1 MNIYIYDIEV
11 FAYDW
16 IVVARRPE
24 EGSPYTVIHN
34 DNYHLREFL
43 NNAPDILGGFNNK
56 HYDDY
61 VVMVMINGGDPIEV
75 KRCNDFIIGG
85 GKPWEYSFIQYKKKP
100 FKSFDLRDDIAD
112 PGISLKAIEGN
123 LKLPIVESSVPFD
136 IDRPLTPEELEEVI
150 RYCKYDV
157 DSTVRL
163 YWERKKNYLDAKILA
178 GSIYGID
185 PLDALGYTNAR
196 LSAEALKATY
206 TERSDER
213 DYMLP
218 ANLDPER
225 IPKIVLDFF
234 LQIRDKTIP
243 DAKLFGAG
251 KGSKGMT
258 LDLILKCSG
267 GECPVSYAWGGVH
280 GAKPCVIIEETEDRV
295 IINQDVGSLYPNS
308 MINFGYTSR
317 SMADPDAYRKLV
329 ELRLDFKGKAKAV
342 NKVIK
347 SKLGANWYHDFLEED
362 INGNTFF
369 NKDKAKSSTDEETYK
384 QILEYLDYDAK
395 QSSLKLII
403 NTCYGAMLAKGN
415 GLNDRLGG
423 RSVCITNQLA
433 MSILIADLCKEC
445 ETIDFV
451 NINTDGIMFTI
462 DRKEVDL
469 SERIV
474 SAWCDL
480 TGFTMERDDFYK
492 VIQKDVNNYIGIY
505 KDGHFKTKGGY
516 VSLYEGG
523 TFKTNSL
530 QIIHKAIVDN
540 LVKGINPE
548 VTIRE
553 CTDVTAFQ
561 QIIKTGGSYKGSYHY
576 VDGER
581 VEVQKVN
588 RVYAVKDPRYGQVV
602 KGKWITEKRKKNKV
616 TGKMDSIPVDP
627 PVWSETVISECPDHC
642 FIDNENTLTVADL
655 DLDYYIDMA
664 KRRIDK
670 YINID
675 PTVARK
681 ITKINKEVVIMPT
694 KSTLSAPVE
703 LTEGEEKIRK
713 LNVHAKLILARKLFL
728 ESKVKK
734 TGKNRFAEF
743 KYFTLEDII
752 PVKQSIFEKLGLIDP
767 ISFGTEVATLTLI
780 NVDNP
785 DETIEFMS
793 PLREDESLISNP
805 IQKLGAIET
814 YVRRYLYM
822 LMLDIVEADAIEA
835 VTDKPISEE
844 GKPVKATTKKSNRPA
859 TTEERQEVK
868 EELINQGGEATKTQR
883 TAISN
888 GLKKLRAR
896 YMDSN
901 KVVFS
906 AELEAKYDSYI
917 REIVKR
923 VKAGVTKAEAEDILI
938 DIGNKIAEE

>member
-61 VVMVMINGGDPIEV
+61 VVMVMLNGGSNVEV
-75 KRCNDFIIGG
+75 KRCNDFIIDG
-85 GKPWEYSFIQYKKKP
+85 GKPWEFPFIQYQKKP

-196 LSAEALKATY
+196 LSAEALEAKY
-206 TERSDER
+206 TERYDER
-213 DYMLP
+213 DYVVPEKLP
-218 ANLDPER
+218 KDK

-234 LQIRDKTIP
+234 LQIQDKSIP

-258 LDLILKCSG
+258 LDLILRTGG
-267 GECPVSYAWGGVH
+267 GECPVKFAWGGVH
-280 GAKPCVIIEETEDRV
+280 GAPPCITIDSDDEYLLFMD
-295 IINQDVGSLYPNS
+295 DVGSLYPNS
-308 MINFGYTSR
+308 KINFGYCSR
-317 SMADPDAYRKLV
+317 SMKDPGAYRKLV
-329 ELRLDFKGKAKAV
+329 ELRLDFKAKAKKV
-342 NKVIK
+342 NKLVAEA
-347 SKLGANWYHDFLEED
+347 LGANWYMDYSYLDE
-362 INGNTFF
+362 NGDSHLDL
-369 NKDKAKSSTDEETYK
+369 NKLKREVKQDTYNR
-384 QILEYLDYDAK
+384 IEEYLDYDAK

-403 NTCYGAMLAKGN
+403 NTCYGAMLSTGN
-415 GLNDRLGG
+415 GLNDRLHG
-423 RSVCITNQLA
+423 RSVCITNQLCMA
-433 MSILIADLCKEC
+433 ILITMLSEECK
-445 ETIDFV
+445 TIWFF
-451 NINTDGIMFTI
+451 NINTDGIGYKI
-462 DRKEVDL
+462 HKSEVEKVD
-469 SERIV
+469 SII
-474 SAWCDL
+474 AKWCKI
-480 TGFTMERDDFYK
+480 TGFTMERTIFK
-492 VIQKDVNNYIGIY
+492 KFIQKDVNNYIGITP
-505 KDGHFKTKGGY
+505 DGKFKTKGGY
-516 VSLYEGG
+516 VSLYKGG
-523 TFKTNSL
+523 SFKTNSL
-530 QIIHKAIVDN
+530 SIIHKAIVNN
-540 LVKGINPE
+540 LVKGIDPE

-553 CTDVTAFQ
+553 CTEVTAFQ
-561 QIIKTGGSYKGSYHY
+561 QIIKTGRSYKGSYHY

-627 PVWSETVISECPDHC
+627 PIWSETVISECPEHC
-642 FIDNENTLTVADL
+642 FIDNENTLTIADL

-675 PTVARK
+675 RTVSRK
-681 ITKINKEVVIMPT
+681 IAKIKKEVVIMAT
-694 KSTLSAPVE
+694 KETQDSHVM
-703 LTEGEEKIRK
+703 
-713 LNVHAKLILARKLFL
+713 NVYGKLIEARKRFL
-728 ESKVKK
+728 DAGVKK
-734 TGKNRFAEF
+734 KGVNRYAEF
-743 KYFTLEDII
+743 KYFRLDEIIPTKQEIFREVGLADII
-752 PVKQSIFEKLGLIDP
+752 T
-767 ISFGTEVATLTLI
+767 FGNEVATLTI
-780 NVDNP
+780 YNVDNP
-785 DETIEFMS
+785 DESIDFMS
-793 PLREDESLISNP
+793 QLAPDESMIKNP
-805 IQKLGAIET
+805 IQKVGAIQT
-814 YVRRYLYM
+814 YVRRYLY
-822 LMLDIVEADAIEA
+822 LLALDIIESDGIEET
-835 VTDKPISEE
+835 TDKPVEVEE
-844 GKPVKATTKKSNRPA
+844 KSAKTKVKKSNRPA
-859 TTEERQEVK
+859 TPAEREDTKQ
-868 EELINQGGEATKTQR
+868 ELINQDGEATKTQR

-896 YMDSN
+896 YMDEN

-906 AELEAKYDSYI
+906 EELEAKYDNYI
-917 REIVKR
+917 RVIAR
-923 VKAGVTKAEAEDILI
+923 TVKAGVTKTEAEDILI
-938 DIGNKIAEE
+938 DIGKKIAEE

>member
-178 GSIYGID
+178 GGIYDIA
-185 PLDALGYTNAR
+185 PMDALGYTNAR

-206 TERSDER
+206 KERSDER
-213 DYMLP
+213 DYTLP
-218 ANLDPER
+218 SNLDQDR

-234 LQIRDKTIP
+234 MQIRDKHIP

-267 GECPVSYAWGGVH
+267 GECPVTYAWGGVH
-280 GAKPCVIIEETEDRV
+280 GAKPCVTIQETEDRV

-317 SMADPDAYRKLV
+317 SMKDPDAYKKLV
-329 ELRLDFKGKAKAV
+329 QLRLKYKGQAKAV
-342 NKVIK
+342 NNEIK
-347 SKLGANWYHDFLEED
+347 KKLGGSWYHEFSDED
-362 INGNTFF
+362 ADGNTFL
-369 NKDKAKSSTDEETYK
+369 NMDKLKESTDEETYK
-384 QILEYLDYDAK
+384 HILEYLDYDAK

-433 MSILIADLCKEC
+433 MSILIADLCKQC
-445 ETIDFV
+445 KTIDFV

-469 SERIV
+469 SEKIV

-516 VSLYEGG
+516 VSLYDGG

-530 QIIHKAIVDN
+530 QIIHKAIVDY
-540 LVKGINPE
+540 LVKGIDPE
-548 VTIRE
+548 TTIKE
-553 CTDVTAFQ
+553 CEDITAFQ
-561 QIIKTGGSYKGSYHY
+561 QIIKTGGTYEGSYHY
-576 VDGER
+576 INGKREQ
-581 VEVQKVN
+581 VQKVN
-588 RVYAVKDPRYGQVV
+588 RIYAVKNLKYGQVV
-602 KGKWITEKRKKNKV
+602 KGKWIKEKRKKNKT
-616 TGKMDSIPVDP
+616 TGKMDVYPVDP
-627 PVWSETVISECPDHC
+627 PIWSETVISECPEHC
-642 FIDNENTLTVADL
+642 FIDNENTLTIADL

-675 PTVARK
+675 SKVSRK
-681 ITKINKEVVIMPT
+681 IAKIKKEVVIMETT
-694 KSTLSAPVE
+694 KETQDPHAM
-703 LTEGEEKIRK
+703 
-713 LNVHAKLILARKLFL
+713 NVYGKLIEARKKFL
-728 ESKVKK
+728 DAGVKK
-734 TGKNRFAEF
+734 KGVNRYAEF
-743 KYFTLEDII
+743 KYFRLDEIIPTKQEIFREVGLADII
-752 PVKQSIFEKLGLIDP
+752 T
-767 ISFGTEVATLTLI
+767 FGNEVATLTI
-780 NVDNP
+780 YNVDNP
-785 DETIEFMS
+785 DESIDFMS
-793 PLREDESLISNP
+793 QLAPDESMIKNP
-805 IQKLGAIET
+805 IQKVGAIQT
-814 YVRRYLYM
+814 YVRRYLY
-822 LMLDIVEADAIEA
+822 LLALDIIESDGIEET
-835 VTDKPISEE
+835 TDKPVEVEE
-844 GKPVKATTKKSNRPA
+844 KSAKTKVKKSNRPA
-859 TTEERQEVK
+859 TQAEREDTKQ
-868 EELINQGGEATKTQR
+868 ELINQDGEATKTQR

-896 YMDSN
+896 YMDEN

-906 AELEAKYDSYI
+906 EELEAKYDNYI
-917 REIVKR
+917 RVTAR
-923 VKAGVTKAEAEDILI
+923 TVKAGVTKTEAENILI
-938 DIGNKIAEE
+938 DIGKKIAEE